1 MVASMIV
8 TPMFSAIFK
17 NIGNTPD
24 VDKLFVRSGDIML
37 VESDMNDEQDI
48 DNTNEENKIN
58 DEEKIVEDN
67 IDE

>member
-1 MVASMIV
+1 MIASMVV

-17 NIGNTPD
+17 NIDNTPD

-37 VESDMNDEQDI
+37 VESDMSDEQDE
-48 DNTNEENKIN
+48 DNTNKENEIN

-67 IDE
+67 INE